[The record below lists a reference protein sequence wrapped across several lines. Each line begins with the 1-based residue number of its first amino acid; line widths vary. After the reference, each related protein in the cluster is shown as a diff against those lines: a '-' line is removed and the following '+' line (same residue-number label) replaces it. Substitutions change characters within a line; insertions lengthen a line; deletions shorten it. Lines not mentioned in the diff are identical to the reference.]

1 MLIAALAASAA
12 SAQEKPEA
20 PQPQQAPPPGALQDS
35 NATPTATTAPGQTT
49 NAVEISLTSALALA
63 RKNSIVYNAAVT
75 EAASAGIDRALARD
89 ALLPQ
94 VNFNNEYLYTQSNNH
109 GGVRYI
115 ANNAVHEYT
124 SQGNVHEAFD
134 ITTVANY
141 RRISATAALARAK
154 AEIASRGL
162 VVTVTQNYFNVL
174 SAQFKFDD
182 ARRASDEGSRFL
194 QLTQQLEQ
202 GGEVAHSDTI
212 KAEMQAQD
220 RQRQFQEAKLAL
232 MNARLDLS
240 VLLFPDLQ
248 DNFVLTDDLR
258 ATAVLPTIEEVQQ
271 QAARGNPDLRAA
283 LETLHMTTHEV
294 TAARAG
300 YLPSLTLDY
309 FYGIDAPNFATRSF
323 FQGERLDNLGSS
335 ALGSDRDRTS
345 RLALHPAL
353 SVELVALR
361 EHERRSRPDR
371 GAVDRHAQAV
381 LVGDRDHLRLVLERL
396 QLPDLVV
403 AAIAFGNDDRVARPG
418 GLVGGPGQTVEAK
431 SAGRQVAAV
440 LVTERLIRLSSA
452 APDRQALARLILA
465 GRHDQRLNRGFALS
479 FFQRQEQALETPAAD
494 RGDFAVDRIVGVA
507 SFLFGQLHTD

>member
-1 MLIAALAASAA
+1 MPCAVLIAALAASAA

-20 PQPQQAPPPGALQDS
+20 PQPQQAPPPGALQES
-35 NATPTATTAPGQTT
+35 NATVVATTAPGQTT
-49 NAVEISLTSALALA
+49 NAVEISLTSAIALA

-134 ITTVANY
+134 IAMVANY
-141 RRISATAALARAK
+141 RKISATAALARAK

-283 LETLHMTTHEV
+283 LEALHMTTHEV

-335 ALGSDRDRTS
+335 ALGSVTLPVWNWGATRDRIRQAQLHEKQAKLELSFAQRKLIAEIRSLYIEAETALNELAGLS
-345 RLALHPAL
+345 RTAELAAESQRLIAL
-353 SVELVALR
+353 RYKNGEATVLEVVDSQTALVQANNNYHDGAVRYRVALANLQTLT
-361 EHERRSRPDR
+361 
-371 GAVDRHAQAV
+371 GV
-381 LVGDRDHLRLVLERL
+381 L
-396 QLPDLVV
+396 
-403 AAIAFGNDDRVARPG
+403 
-418 GLVGGPGQTVEAK
+418 T
-431 SAGRQVAAV
+431 
-440 LVTERLIRLSSA
+440 
-452 APDRQALARLILA
+452 
-465 GRHDQRLNRGFALS
+465 
-479 FFQRQEQALETPAAD
+479 TP
-494 RGDFAVDRIVGVA
+494 
-507 SFLFGQLHTD
+507 

>member
-1 MLIAALAASAA
+1 VSFSHKTVSFAIHFRLKILPRAVLIAALAASAA

-20 PQPQQAPPPGALQDS
+20 PQPQQAPPPAASQDS
-35 NATPTATTAPGQTT
+35 NATPTAPGQTS
-49 NAVEISLTSALALA
+49 NAVEISLSSALALA
-63 RKNSIVYNAAVT
+63 RKNSTVYNAAVT
-75 EAASAGIDRALARD
+75 EAASARIDRALARD

-134 ITTVANY
+134 IATVANY
-141 RRISATAALARAK
+141 RKISAAAALARAK

-182 ARRASDEGSRFL
+182 ARRATDEGSQFW

-271 QAARGNPDLRAA
+271 QAARDNPDLRAA

-300 YLPSLTLDY
+300 YLPSLALDY

-335 ALGSDRDRTS
+335 ALGSVTLPVWNWGATRDRIRQAQLHEKQAKLELSFAQRKLIAEIRSLYIEAETARNELTGLS
-345 RLALHPAL
+345 RTAELAAESQRLIAL
-353 SVELVALR
+353 RYKNGEATVLEVVDSQTALVQANNNYHDGAVRYRVALANLQTLT
-361 EHERRSRPDR
+361 
-371 GAVDRHAQAV
+371 GV
-381 LVGDRDHLRLVLERL
+381 L
-396 QLPDLVV
+396 
-403 AAIAFGNDDRVARPG
+403 
-418 GLVGGPGQTVEAK
+418 T
-431 SAGRQVAAV
+431 
-440 LVTERLIRLSSA
+440 
-452 APDRQALARLILA
+452 
-465 GRHDQRLNRGFALS
+465 
-479 FFQRQEQALETPAAD
+479 TP
-494 RGDFAVDRIVGVA
+494 
-507 SFLFGQLHTD
+507 

>member
-75 EAASAGIDRALARD
+75 EAASAGIDRSLARD

-258 ATAVLPTIEEVQQ
+258 A
-271 QAARGNPDLRAA
+271 A

-335 ALGSDRDRTS
+335 ALGSVTLPVWNWGATRDRIRQAQLHEKQAKLELSFAQRRLIAEIRSLYIEAETALNELAGLS
-345 RLALHPAL
+345 RTAELAAESQRLIAL
-353 SVELVALR
+353 RYKNGEATVLEVVDSQTALVQANNNYHDGAVRYRVALANLQTLT
-361 EHERRSRPDR
+361 
-371 GAVDRHAQAV
+371 GV
-381 LVGDRDHLRLVLERL
+381 L
-396 QLPDLVV
+396 
-403 AAIAFGNDDRVARPG
+403 
-418 GLVGGPGQTVEAK
+418 T
-431 SAGRQVAAV
+431 
-440 LVTERLIRLSSA
+440 
-452 APDRQALARLILA
+452 
-465 GRHDQRLNRGFALS
+465 
-479 FFQRQEQALETPAAD
+479 TP
-494 RGDFAVDRIVGVA
+494 
-507 SFLFGQLHTD
+507 

>member
-1 MLIAALAASAA
+1 VSFSHKTVSFAIHLRIKILPRAVLIAALAASAA
-12 SAQEKPEA
+12 SPQEKPQA
-20 PQPQQAPPPGALQDS
+20 PQAQPAPPP
-35 NATPTATTAPGQTT
+35 APGQTS
-49 NAVEISLTSALALA
+49 NAVEISLSSALALA
-63 RKNSIVYNAAVT
+63 RKNSTVYNAAVT

-134 ITTVANY
+134 IATLANY
-141 RRISATAALARAK
+141 RKISATAALARAK

-162 VVTVTQNYFNVL
+162 LVTVTQNYFNVL

-182 ARRASDEGSRFL
+182 ARRATDEGSRFL

-248 DNFVLTDDLR
+248 DNFVLTEDLR

-271 QAARGNPDLRAA
+271 QAARDNPDLRAA
-283 LETLHMTTHEV
+283 LETLHLTTHEV

-300 YLPSLTLDY
+300 YLPSLALDY

-335 ALGSDRDRTS
+335 ALGSVTLPVWNWGATRDRIRQAQLHEKQAKLELSFAQRKLIAEIRSLYIEAETALNELAGLS
-345 RLALHPAL
+345 RTAELAAESQRLIAL
-353 SVELVALR
+353 RYKNGEATVLEVVDSQTALVQANNNYHDGAVRYRVALANLQTLT
-361 EHERRSRPDR
+361 
-371 GAVDRHAQAV
+371 GV
-381 LVGDRDHLRLVLERL
+381 L
-396 QLPDLVV
+396 
-403 AAIAFGNDDRVARPG
+403 
-418 GLVGGPGQTVEAK
+418 T
-431 SAGRQVAAV
+431 
-440 LVTERLIRLSSA
+440 
-452 APDRQALARLILA
+452 
-465 GRHDQRLNRGFALS
+465 
-479 FFQRQEQALETPAAD
+479 TP
-494 RGDFAVDRIVGVA
+494 
-507 SFLFGQLHTD
+507 